1 MMLTKTFCLGV
12 SVMKEMDKLNTSNS
26 SIRIIVNQIS
36 RAASSVGA
44 NYRAACRAKSKR
56 DFINKLKYVEEESD
70 EVIYWLE
77 MLKAV
82 HPKVY
87 TGDLD
92 KLHDQAELSASPKTE
107 LLKSR
112 K

>member
-1 MMLTKTFCLGV
+1 
-12 SVMKEMDKLNTSNS
+12 MKEMDKLNTPNS

-92 KLHDQAELSASPKTE
+92 KLHDQAEQI
-107 LLKSR
+107 LKMTVKSITTTR
-112 K
+112 SSMKVVNQQQ